1 MRADGVQDEHV
12 RFVVTIDKEKSNEI
26 VFQKGKLDE
35 TWKNEL
41 EKRGFEITIVYFEA
55 KSQQHQIKKVMGPS
69 YIPENLDGKNFI
81 WDVCLL

>member
-1 MRADGVQDEHV
+1 MGANGIQDEHV

-26 VFQKGKLDE
+26 EFQKEKLDE
-35 TWKNEL
+35 TWMTEM

-55 KSQQHQIKKVMGPS
+55 KSQEHQIKKVMGPS
-69 YIPENLDGKNFI
+69 YIPEHLDGKNVI